1 MVMSMPGRSDVRE
14 FLKTR
19 RARITPAQAGIR
31 EFGRTRRVPGL
42 KREEVAMLAGVST
55 EYYARLER
63 GDLRGVSDSVLNALA
78 RALHLDDAERAHLF
92 DLARAATSPE
102 RRRRG
107 AGQPSVRPS
116 IARLLETMSE
126 TPAYARNACFDI
138 LMANR
143 SCLALYDGVFSLDT
157 LPFNLARYVFL
168 DPQAKDFF
176 GEWERVADDISAALR
191 IEAGRSPGDPG
202 LSLLVGD
209 LATGSESFATR
220 WARHDVRFHVSSTK
234 RLSNSLVGEIELTGD
249 ALDLG
254 DGLTVI
260 AYTAEPGSRA
270 QEQLDFL
277 NRWATNHPEPESQQT
292 RRDKASGGRLAPRS
306 GSMPS
311 SPDERPE

>member
-1 MVMSMPGRSDVRE
+1 MSDRSDVSE

-19 RARITPAQAGIR
+19 RGRITPARAGIR
-31 EFGRTRRVPGL
+31 ELGRTRRVPGL

-63 GDLRGVSDSVLNALA
+63 GDLGGVSDSVLNALA
-78 RALHLDDAERAHLF
+78 RALQLDDAERAHLF
-92 DLARAATSPE
+92 NLARAASSPG
-102 RRRRG
+102 RRRRR
-107 AGQPSVRPS
+107 AGQPSIRPS

-126 TPAYARNACFDI
+126 TPAYARNARLDI

-143 SCLALYDGVFSLDT
+143 PCLALYDGVFSLDA

-168 DPQAKDFF
+168 DPHAKDFF
-176 GEWERVADDISAALR
+176 RDWERVADDITAALR
-191 IEAGRSPGDPG
+191 IEAGRSPGEPG

-209 LATGSESFATR
+209 LVTGSESFATR
-220 WARHDVRFHVSSTK
+220 WARHDVRFHISSTK
-234 RLSNSLVGEIELTGD
+234 RVCCSLVGEIELTGD

-260 AYTAEPGSRA
+260 AYTAAPGSRA

-277 NRWATNHPEPESQQT
+277 NRWASNHPEPESRNAT
-292 RRDKASGGRLAPRS
+292 IR
-306 GSMPS
+306 
-311 SPDERPE
+311 

>member
-1 MVMSMPGRSDVRE
+1 VYWQYVLSRRSAAYRDVDARPKRVSE

-31 EFGRTRRVPGL
+31 EFGRTRPVPGL
-42 KREEVAMLAGVST
+42 KREEVAMLGGVST

-78 RALHLDDAERAHLF
+78 RALQLDEAERAHLF
-92 DLARAATSPE
+92 DLARAVGSPG
-102 RRRRG
+102 RRRRR

-126 TPAYARNACFDI
+126 IPAYVRNARFDI
-138 LMANR
+138 VLANR
-143 SCLALYDGVFSLDT
+143 PCLALYEGVFSLDT

-168 DPQAKDFF
+168 DPHANDFF
-176 GEWERVADDISAALR
+176 GEWERVADDITAALR

-202 LSLLVGD
+202 LSQLVGD
-209 LATGSESFATR
+209 LATGSEPFATR

-234 RLSNSLVGEIELTGD
+234 RLCSSLVGEIELTGD

-277 NRWATNHPEPESQQT
+277 NRWAQQPSRTGEPEGIS
-292 RRDKASGGRLAPRS
+292 R
-306 GSMPS
+306 
-311 SPDERPE
+311 